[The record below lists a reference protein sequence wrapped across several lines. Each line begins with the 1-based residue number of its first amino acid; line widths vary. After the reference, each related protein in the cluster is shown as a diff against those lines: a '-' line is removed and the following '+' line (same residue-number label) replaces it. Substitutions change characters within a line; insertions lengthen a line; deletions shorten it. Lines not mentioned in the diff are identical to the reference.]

1 MLPLDQIIEQ
11 TINKDQKAPD
21 GIIGISTSQGSIQRW
36 VLSSHNT
43 ATLVADLK
51 KSLHL
56 DTGDSTTKVFKIKT
70 KTP

>member
-11 TINKDQKAPD
+11 TINKHQKAPD

-51 KSLHL
+51 KSLNL

-70 KTP
+70 KTL